1 MHIYLFWDMILDN
14 KYKSK
19 ETNGCR
25 LKVDKIKR
33 FFGAIISQVW
43 FLPVNKFS
51 VGQRAGELQQLAAD
65 H

>member
-33 FFGAIISQVW
+33 FFGAIISQV
-43 FLPVNKFS
+43 
-51 VGQRAGELQQLAAD
+51 
-65 H
+65 